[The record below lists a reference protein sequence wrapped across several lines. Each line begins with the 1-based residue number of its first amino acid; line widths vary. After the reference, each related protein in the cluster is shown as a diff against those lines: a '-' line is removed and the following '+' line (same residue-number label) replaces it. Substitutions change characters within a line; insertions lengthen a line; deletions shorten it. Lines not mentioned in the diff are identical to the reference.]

1 MTEATI
7 HLVFKPV
14 DKLGKI
20 YDLLEK
26 DPKLAAQHA
35 FILHTRSNGD
45 TYVYR
50 GGPSVSGKD
59 TIFDIMIGDLHFI
72 KAEYKDQDSPDFNL
86 DWKTKYPNILLD
98 KGNDNKLDPKAEEL
112 VTFGNWIHE
121 QKLDYKLPIGS
132 ERQNS
137 NMLAKMAVESM
148 GYKFV
153 LPKFTAKDGKE
164 YEVHAPGYDQKQ
176 LSVTL
181 VDKFVLDIINN
192 PEKHT
197 AALYGMYADPAALYN
212 QLEEAKQLSLKA
224 RKLETPETK
233 VEVTRKIIEE
243 LLSFKNTAAGSC
255 TVDVETGGSCT
266 AETSFTTN
274 DYTTQSTFAS
284 QPPAYKSLFETL
296 DKKGIILDGDLNPNK
311 KVGAKTHVV
320 EKGDTVWSIAHK
332 NEIGIN
338 ELLLVSGNEKYLER
352 RYIDER
358 GKDNIKLYKD
368 DIINLP
374 SSSRSTNN
382 YYDIN
387 KLTEGFNRLN
397 LHHQTSFKDKIF
409 GSFEL
414 GNYGNYQELQTYL
427 LTPFLKWSSTSQFK
441 TLDEQL
447 QFFKNLGFE
456 KQFQYHNADYK
467 LEQKV
472 EEPLKFF
479 KYFSLEEQYG
489 IHLPADHVFKFE
501 HNNNYR
507 YHSNNYQWKS
517 FVDPM
522 KIRGDGHW
530 ETEYYGGSARE
541 QARYVFGNSGFSA
554 GFSIS
559 GFGRARPIGVSL
571 DEEDISLVNYEGSS
585 IFFDIDGDGYKEN
598 TAWVSS
604 TAAILVYDYNNNGI
618 VDEAKKIV
626 FTEWSN
632 ESKTDLEALKKAFD
646 SNNDNIFD
654 SKDKE
659 FDKFYIWQDYNQN
672 GISENNELTKLEEIG
687 IQSIN
692 LNIISENDEGKK
704 NQGILGTS
712 DIIWKNGKITKA
724 YDLIFKHSLLGIK
737 AEQINSD
744 IIINYIEKGDQLK
757 FFVPEVGEG
766 NVNFNSK
773 ENDYDVILGTAYD
786 DIINISQ
793 NKGVLVDAGDGDDVI
808 KITSGNNWVKGGA
821 GKDSIITGSGHD
833 LLFIDAD
840 DIEIDAGE
848 GFDVAFVTGDKGIN
862 IDIAKSNIEAIY
874 GSHKDDN
881 IDGSRTNKN
890 LQIYGGDGDDTLIG
904 GNGDDII
911 VGGKGKDKIIG
922 GKGDDKIFI
931 DNEDNLS
938 DIDAGEG
945 NDTIYLLDETGITID
960 LDKIDAENFFGNK
973 GNDIVIARDNK
984 DYILFGGE
992 GDDDITGGTSN
1003 TILDGGKGND
1013 ILRGGSGNNKYIFSL
1028 GYGHDTIHAAGKNRG
1043 DKKDLVL
1050 LSSDIQ
1056 LQDMKFTRITDDLVL
1071 KVKKDDSLTI
1081 KNWYKGDVFKV
1092 NSFIFQADQKDG
1104 GKEIILYDDTD
1115 KLNLKDGNDWIVFT
1129 TSKEDMLILGGS
1141 GNEFIKAGQGN
1152 DFIVGWGG
1160 NDTIYGGAGNDFI
1173 IAWDYRVDADKTT
1186 CPQIPCNPKD
1196 PVKIYGEEGDDILMG
1211 AGGDDLLDGGDGN
1224 DTITGLG
1231 GNDILITGSGD
1242 DIVRA
1247 TEGNNKIIVNGAG
1260 DKTLYSGSGSDEF
1273 IIKHMEHGSFITIV
1287 NFDMNDQNE
1296 KIDFTAIKSLHSLQ
1310 DFPQIFD
1317 YDTTIEFPTIEN
1329 PNNVETFPCACISW
1343 AKSEELYNH
1352 CWLVLT
1358 DITAEQVLSH
1368 PEKFIFGE

>member
-1 MTEATI
+1 MGESDLLRLKNEIPIYLAGRDIQMRIDTLSKPNINPISEHISKKIPDYHYEGFAKLGCNELCWTATTFHKFAGDKTAWFKIATGEKSLPNMGLGNIVKSYKNNEIKDGFNAVDGVNSLARTLNYEADQNAKDHQITI
-7 HLVFKPV
+7 NGKTLNVIFDPNTADAIILNDHINTNSFRMLPTVLYNIITDAAKDNTASSSDNKSLYNKFDYSANHDICKPV
-14 DKLGKI
+14 VN
-20 YDLLEK
+20 
-26 DPKLAAQHA
+26 LADYST
-35 FILHTRSNGD
+35 L
-45 TYVYR
+45 YR
-50 GGPSVSGKD
+50 
-59 TIFDIMIGDLHFI
+59 
-72 KAEYKDQDSPDFNL
+72 
-86 DWKTKYPNILLD
+86 
-98 KGNDNKLDPKAEEL
+98 
-112 VTFGNWIHE
+112 
-121 QKLDYKLPIGS
+121 
-132 ERQNS
+132 
-137 NMLAKMAVESM
+137 
-148 GYKFV
+148 
-153 LPKFTAKDGKE
+153 
-164 YEVHAPGYDQKQ
+164 
-176 LSVTL
+176 
-181 VDKFVLDIINN
+181 
-192 PEKHT
+192 
-197 AALYGMYADPAALYN
+197 
-212 QLEEAKQLSLKA
+212 
-224 RKLETPETK
+224 
-233 VEVTRKIIEE
+233 
-243 LLSFKNTAAGSC
+243 
-255 TVDVETGGSCT
+255 
-266 AETSFTTN
+266 
-274 DYTTQSTFAS
+274 
-284 QPPAYKSLFETL
+284 TL
-296 DKKGIILDGDLNPNK
+296 DKKGVILDEVLSRYTEISS
-311 KVGAKTHVV
+311 KTHTV
-320 EKGDTVWSIAHK
+320 EDRETFWGIAHK
-332 NEIGIN
+332 YGMGVN
-338 ELLLVSGNEKYLER
+338 ELLSVSGNEKYLER

-358 GKDNIKLYKD
+358 GKDNIKLYPYD
-368 DIINLP
+368 TINLP
-374 SSSRSTNN
+374 TSSKLTNN
-382 YYDIN
+382 YFDIN

-397 LHHQTSFKDKIF
+397 QNHQTSFKDKIF

-517 FVDPM
+517 SVDPM

-626 FTEWSN
+626 FTEWSK

-692 LNIISENDEGKK
+692 LNIIAENDEGKK

-960 LDKIDAENFFGNK
+960 LDKINAENFFGNK
-973 GNDIVIARDNK
+973 GNDIVIAKGNK

-992 GDDDITGGTSN
+992 GDDDITGGAGN

-1056 LQDMKFTRITDDLVL
+1056 LQDMKFTRTTDDLVL

-1081 KNWYKGDVFKV
+1081 KNWYKGDIFKV
-1092 NSFIFQADQKDG
+1092 NSFIFQADKKDG
-1104 GKEIILYDDTD
+1104 GKEIILYDDND

-1196 PVKIYGEEGDDILMG
+1196 PVKFYGEEGDDILMG

-1273 IIKHMEHGSFITIV
+1273 IIKHMEHGSLITIV

-1329 PNNVETFPCACISW
+1329 PNNVETLPCACISW